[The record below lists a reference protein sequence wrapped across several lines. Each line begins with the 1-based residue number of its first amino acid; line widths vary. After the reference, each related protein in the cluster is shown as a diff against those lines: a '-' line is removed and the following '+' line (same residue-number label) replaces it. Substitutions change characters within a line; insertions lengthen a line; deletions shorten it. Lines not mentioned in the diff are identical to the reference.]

1 MKKIL
6 ALILAAGLMLC
17 ACGGEPA
24 TAKLSVD
31 ATSVTPTGLEYTLTI
46 EGKGELENV
55 GDGDYYIE
63 KNSGGAWSRVN
74 TVTQPVPTAV
84 AQSITEGSIVV
95 DLDWSAAY
103 GELSGG
109 LYKLYKTVTLDG
121 ESVTLSADF
130 EIITEELE

>member
-74 TVTQPVPTAV
+74 AVTQPVPTAGFTS
-84 AQSITEGSIVV
+84 SIKPSRSTAKASHSRPI
-95 DLDWSAAY
+95 SR
-103 GELSGG
+103 
-109 LYKLYKTVTLDG
+109 
-121 ESVTLSADF
+121 
-130 EIITEELE
+130 